1 MRRAQFG
8 CHLYP
13 EGPRGLVFTPL
24 PFSPMR
30 GEYLSEALE
39 RRGGGCIPK
48 RQALDNRPWNTDRQ
62 IVPYFARRSWSTHIA
77 RVLRK
82 QMTEPE
88 LVLWSCLR
96 HESNWKFRRQEP
108 IDRYVVDFVCYPK
121 RLVIEVDGIQ
131 HADVEPDRIRDARL
145 AELGFTVLRFW
156 NGDVMTDL
164 SAVLETIDQALRSRP
179 DLHRNRPPRRR
190 ESN

>member
-1 MRRAQFG
+1 MPGPVRLSSIPGRPKRLSFHSPSFLPHEG
-8 CHLYP
+8 GVP
-13 EGPRGLVFTPL
+13 ERSLGAKG
-24 PFSPMR
+24 
-30 GEYLSEALE
+30 
-39 RRGGGCIPK
+39 RGGIPE
-48 RQALDNRPWNTDRQ
+48 RQALDDRPWNTDRQ

-96 HESNWKFRRQEP
+96 HESHWKFRRQEP

-121 RLVIEVDGIQ
+121 RLVIELDGIQ

-164 SAVLETIDQALRSRP
+164 GAVLETIDQALRSRP